1 MRLKQN
7 KLKEITGLS
16 QSSAQARW
24 FKDHFGIN
32 VPCDRLGPIIT
43 TTTFELLVAKG
54 CGIDVTPKAGA
65 MPRPELHLRGRK

>member
-43 TTTFELLVAKG
+43 QAVFEKLVERKCGLEPASTAK
-54 CGIDVTPKAGA
+54 PQLK
-65 MPRPELHLRGRK
+65 LKRKEK